1 MSEYLDNLVKCFSNS
16 NIGVNL
22 TTVLIDNEPWFI
34 AKEVADILGYDNAPQ
49 AIRTNVNELDQKMLS
64 CAECKEIFS
73 DLLTIDEEDSLLLN
87 AEDPETVGS
96 YGSLRV
102 LRDSTRKS
110 AMKINSNGMKII
122 NEPGLYSL
130 IFSSKKP
137 EAQQFQRWVTS
148 EVLPSI
154 RKTGSYG
161 IAISKEER
169 LMLNVLTAET
179 KEDKLVAL
187 DALEQHHREEKRA
200 LEAEK
205 DTLVQER
212 DHAIKTKSQINDKR
226 TATLMGKTGALTKE
240 NARLKGELETANN
253 SVKQLTAERDIAL
266 LGLYNSKEVSV
277 SLKNKYPFIKYAEK
291 TLRTKVSKALKTIS
305 LALGESIRD
314 QPNPKDPSYSPTP
327 YFTKRTVD
335 QLFEC
340 IERDSNYLKS
350 FK

>member
-1 MSEYLDNLVKCFSNS
+1 MSEYLDNLVKCFNNS

-34 AKEVADILGYDNAPQ
+34 AKEVASALGYSDTAQ
-49 AIRTNVNELDQKMLS
+49 AIRTNIDELNQKMLS
-64 CAECKEIFS
+64 YNECKELFGNM
-73 DLLTIDEEDSLLLN
+73 LGDSEGSFQLN
-87 AEDPETVGS
+87 VESEGDFRPVHCTGREP
-96 YGSLRV
+96 LI
-102 LRDSTRKS
+102 
-110 AMKINSNGMKII
+110 KINSQGMKLI
-122 NEPGLYSL
+122 NEAGLYTL
-130 IFSSKKP
+130 IARSDKP
-137 EAQQFQRWVTS
+137 EAKPFQRWVTS

-154 RKTGSYG
+154 RKNGYYG

-179 KEDKLVAL
+179 KEAKLVAL
-187 DALEQHHREEKRA
+187 DALEQHHREEKLA
-200 LEAEK
+200 LEVEK
-205 DTLVQER
+205 EAIAKER
-212 DHAIKTKSQINDKR
+212 DIAVKTKSQINDKR
-226 TATLMGKTGALTKE
+226 TASLMGKTGALTKE
-240 NARLKGELETANN
+240 NTRLKGELETANN
-253 SVKQLTAERDIAL
+253 SVKQLTAEREIAL

-277 SLKNKYPFIKYAEK
+277 SLKTKYPFIKYAEK

-314 QPNPKDPSYSPTP
+314 QTNPKDPSYAPTP